1 MPDVGVS
8 EPNTGRE
15 LGVLVVGVGGAVA
28 TTAIAG
34 IEMLRRGSNDFAGLP
49 LADADVPGLVAYR
62 NMRFAG
68 WDLNGD
74 DLARAAH
81 EHRVLEHEQ
90 ADLVAGSLSRIRPW
104 PAVGSTDFCAN
115 VDGANKVVAGSH
127 RAAVERIRQDITDYK
142 AANAIDD
149 VVMINLA
156 SVERW
161 PEDTEVLDTVASFE
175 RGLDENN
182 PSISP
187 AMLYAYAAIS
197 EGVPYGNFTPSLAAD
212 VNALTALASERNV
225 PVAGKDGKTGQT
237 FLKTVLAPALRARS
251 LFVEGWFSTNI
262 LGNRDGL
269 ALDNADS
276 LQSKLNTKGSVLD
289 NILGYKVENHLVNIQ
304 YYKPRGDNKE
314 AWDNIDIVGFLGQK
328 MQIKLNFLCRDSIL
342 AAPLVI
348 EIARVLDL
356 ARRRGRGGIQEQL
369 GLFFKAPMTP
379 AGQREEHS
387 FPEQQRVLRE
397 WLEAA

>member
-1 MPDVGVS
+1 MPDLGVS
-8 EPNTGRE
+8 ESNAGRR

-28 TTAIAG
+28 TTAVAG
-34 IEMLRRGSNDFAGLP
+34 IELLRRGSNDFAGLP
-49 LADADVPGLVAYR
+49 LADADVPGLAAYR
-62 NMRFAG
+62 NMHFAG
-68 WDLNGD
+68 WDLNAD
-74 DLARAAH
+74 DLSHAAQG
-81 EHRVLEHEQ
+81 HRVLEAEQ
-90 ADLVAGSLSRIRPW
+90 ASLVAEPMSRIRPW

-127 RAAVERIRQDITDYK
+127 RGAVERIRQDIRDYRESTG
-142 AANAIDD
+142 IGD

-161 PEDTEVLDTVASFE
+161 PADTAVLEEVEAFE
-175 RGLDENN
+175 RGLDDNN

-187 AMLYAYAAIS
+187 AMLYAYASIT

-212 VNALTALASERNV
+212 IPALVALAAERNV

-269 ALDNADS
+269 ALDNAAS
-276 LQSKLNTKGSVLD
+276 LQSKLATKGSVLD

-356 ARRRGRGGIQEQL
+356 ARRRGHGGIQEQL

-387 FPEQQRVLRE
+387 FPVQQQVLLD
-397 WLEAA
+397 WLVAA